1 LACST
6 SRMIEGVYTMAIGLY
21 IHIPFCVKKCSYC
34 DFISYPYDAGLAA
47 SYVCALDR
55 EMAQY
60 AVEMSPEE
68 RRVRSIYVGGGT
80 PTVLRGAQLVKII
93 EDCRKNF
100 TVAGDAEIT
109 VECNPGTVDYN
120 KLAEIRQAGVNR
132 LSIGVQAQQQKLLDL
147 LGRIHGWQQ
156 VAETVDN
163 SRQAGFDN
171 ISLDLI
177 FGIPGQ
183 SLRNWQRTLQN
194 VLALF
199 PEHISAYNLKIE
211 PDTPL
216 HRDVASGYLL
226 PCDEELELKMF
237 WHGIEYLTGN
247 GFKHYEI
254 SNFARPG
261 REARHNL
268 IYWHNE
274 EYLGLGPAAHSMFR
288 EKRFSNEENVELYI
302 QKLLQGQPAV
312 REAHQLSVAE
322 QISETIFLALRL
334 AEGLDLAGFEARFGK
349 PVEGLFG
356 AELRK
361 LRGMGLVEITEKNL
375 KLTKKGLPLANEVF
389 AAFI

>member
-1 LACST
+1 
-6 SRMIEGVYTMAIGLY
+6 MAIGLY
-21 IHIPFCVKKCSYC
+21 IHVPFCVKKCSYC
-34 DFISYPYDAGLAA
+34 DFISYPYDADLAA
-47 SYVCALDR
+47 SYVCALSR
-55 EMAQY
+55 EMALY
-60 AVEMSPEE
+60 AAEMSPEE

-80 PTVLRGAQLVKII
+80 PTVLRGEQLAEII
-93 EDCRKNF
+93 DNCRKHFNIS
-100 TVAGDAEIT
+100 ADAEIT
-109 VECNPGTVDYN
+109 VECNPGTVDLR
-120 KLAEIRQAGVNR
+120 KLTEIRQAGVNR
-132 LSIGVQAQQQKLLDL
+132 LSIGVQAEEQKLLDV

-183 SLRNWQRTLQN
+183 SLRNWQKTLQN
-194 VLALF
+194 VLALS

-211 PDTPL
+211 ADTPL
-216 HRDVASGYLL
+216 YRDVASGCLL
-226 PCDEELELKMF
+226 PCDEELELQMF

-261 REARHNL
+261 REANHNL

-274 EYLGLGPAAHSMFR
+274 EYLGLGPAAHSMLR

-334 AEGLDLAGFEARFGK
+334 AEGLDLADFEARFGT

-356 AELRK
+356 AEVLK
-361 LRGMGLVEITEKNL
+361 LKGLGLVEITEKNL
-375 KLTKKGLPLANEVF
+375 KLTEKGLPLANEVF